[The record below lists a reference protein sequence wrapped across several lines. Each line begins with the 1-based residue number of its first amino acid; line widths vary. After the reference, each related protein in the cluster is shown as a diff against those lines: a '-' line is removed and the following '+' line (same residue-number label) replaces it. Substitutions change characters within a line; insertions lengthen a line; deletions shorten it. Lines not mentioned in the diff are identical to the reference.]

1 MLYVALI
8 AGQRDSDGKVVVAV
22 VNVHIVVVVLHEA
35 YYMSVIVHGSPRHH
49 LRLDL
54 VIQRGYRHLVYQDA
68 LLSGPALAP
77 VARVLLGL
85 IHIFVPIG
93 QLVGLPI
100 HYRGCEL
107 GGARVYGFGLVRFE
121 DVVYSKGFD
130 VEGLAATTGL
140 VHLIF
145 GDLPSH

>member
-35 YYMSVIVHGSPRHH
+35 YYVRVIVHSSPGHH

-54 VIQRGYRHLVYQDA
+54 VIERGYRYLVYQDA

-100 HYRGCEL
+100 HYRGSEL
-107 GGARVYGFGLVRFE
+107 
-121 DVVYSKGFD
+121 
-130 VEGLAATTGL
+130 
-140 VHLIF
+140 
-145 GDLPSH
+145 